1 MAFNRQQDWSP
12 MLKPLSNTE
21 LSQALQQLNGWVH
34 EADTAHIRK
43 EWVFDSFQTAMRFF
57 VQVGAL
63 AEAADHH
70 PELLSA
76 YTKMVVRLT
85 THDANGLTRKD
96 FDLAKQIDSLAQ
108 QSFAG
113 NA

>member
-1 MAFNRQQDWSP
+1 

-21 LSQALQQLNGWVH
+21 ISQALLLLDGWVH
-34 EADTAHIRK
+34 ETDTAHIRK
-43 EWVFDSFQTAMRFF
+43 EWVFDSFQTAIRFI

-70 PELLSA
+70 PELLSV
-76 YTKMVVRLT
+76 YTKIVIRLT
-85 THDANGLTRKD
+85 THDANGLTHKD
-96 FDLAKQIDSLAQ
+96 FDLVKQIDCMAK

-113 NA
+113 NI

>member
-1 MAFNRQQDWSP
+1 

-21 LSQALQQLNGWVH
+21 ISQALLQLDGWVH
-34 EADTAHIRK
+34 ETDTAHIRK

-70 PELLSA
+70 PELLSV
-76 YTKMVVRLT
+76 YTKIVIRLT
-85 THDANGLTRKD
+85 THDANGLTHRD
-96 FDLAKQIDSLAQ
+96 VDLAKQIDTMAK
-108 QSFAG
+108 QSFAV